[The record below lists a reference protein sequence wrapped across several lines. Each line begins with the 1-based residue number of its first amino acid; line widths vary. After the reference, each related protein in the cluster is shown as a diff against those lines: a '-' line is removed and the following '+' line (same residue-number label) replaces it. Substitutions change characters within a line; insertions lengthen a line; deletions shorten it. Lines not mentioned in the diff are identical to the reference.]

1 MWSYLNRPFLH
12 YSVLCVLPKTSLA
25 FIVWYTANSTFT
37 AAPCQQGV
45 IVSEQP
51 RTAAIQSGYMA
62 KTNLTPFNPVI
73 LRSEL
78 ALYPY
83 PKCML
88 CRDIVTEK
96 QTEGNRELPLEIV
109 NRNLG
114 ACWIDMLPFP
124 YLTTIESF
132 LRSSKFWS
140 LHLSLTLSTF
150 KVKIFAGINF
160 WGNKFLWE
168 FVLRFWPNTKNSRK

>member
-1 MWSYLNRPFLH
+1 M
-12 YSVLCVLPKTSLA
+12 
-25 FIVWYTANSTFT
+25 
-37 AAPCQQGV
+37 
-45 IVSEQP
+45 SEQP

-73 LRSEL
+73 LLQSEL
-78 ALYPY
+78 VLYPY
-83 PKCML
+83 PQCML

-96 QTEGNRELPLEIV
+96 QTEGNQELPLAIV

-114 ACWIDMLPFP
+114 ACWIDMQLFP

-132 LRSSKFWS
+132 LRSSKFSS
-140 LHLSLTLSTF
+140 LSLSLTLSTL

-160 WGNKFLWE
+160 
-168 FVLRFWPNTKNSRK
+168 